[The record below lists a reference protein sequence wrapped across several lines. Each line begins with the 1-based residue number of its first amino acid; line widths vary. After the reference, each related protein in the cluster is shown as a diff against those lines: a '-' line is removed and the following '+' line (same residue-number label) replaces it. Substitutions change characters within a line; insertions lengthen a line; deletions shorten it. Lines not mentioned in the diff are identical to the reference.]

1 MRHSLLLFLFAAFI
15 SPLFSQPLFKTDA
28 DITMGAAR
36 TDLYLEAL
44 KSASQVGVVANHTT
58 IVGEQHLAD
67 QLLEMGVKVT
77 KVFAPEHGFR
87 GKADAGEKVESG
99 KDAKTG
105 LPIISLY
112 GSHKKPTA
120 DDLEGL
126 NVVIFDIQ
134 DVGARFYTYV
144 STMTYVMEACA
155 EHGVSV
161 IVFDRPNPNG
171 FYVDGPVLQEGFE
184 SFVGMLPIPVV
195 HGMTIGE
202 LAKMINGEGWLE
214 GDVQCDLTVIPCEGY
229 KHNDIYTLPIKPSPN
244 LPTMNSILLY
254 PSLCFFEGTD
264 FSVGRGTD
272 TPFEVFGHPN
282 LSVGSF
288 MFVPKPNQG
297 AKHPKHEGVP
307 CLGWDLSEI
316 GGKRIQQKQSLILD
330 WVLDA
335 YENFPQKDKFFL
347 ENGFFDKL
355 AGTDQLR
362 KQILSGMTEEQI
374 RASWE
379 PELSDFKKKRE
390 AYLLYPAK

>member
-58 IVGEQHLAD
+58 IVGEQHLVD

-134 DVGARFYTYV
+134 DVGARFYTYI

-155 EHGVSV
+155 EHRVSV

-229 KHNDIYTLPIKPSPN
+229 THNDIYTLPIKPSPN

-288 MFVPKPNQG
+288 MFVPKPNEG

-335 YENFPQKDKFFL
+335 YENFPQKDEFFL

-390 AYLLYPAK
+390 AYLLYPSK

>member
-1 MRHSLLLFLFAAFI
+1 MRHSLLLFLFAAFC

-44 KSASQVGVVANHTT
+44 KSADQVGVVANHTSM
-58 IVGEQHLAD
+58 VGEQHLVD
-67 QLLEMGVKVT
+67 QLLDMGVKVT

-87 GKADAGEKVESG
+87 GKADAGEKVDSG

-112 GSHKKPTA
+112 GSHKKPAA
-120 DDLEGL
+120 DDLAGL
-126 NVVIFDIQ
+126 DVVIFDIQ
-134 DVGARFYTYV
+134 DVGARFYTYI

-202 LAKMINGEGWLE
+202 LANMINGEGWLE

-229 KHNDIYTLPIKPSPN
+229 THNDIYTLPIKPSPN
-244 LPTMNSILLY
+244 LPTMNGILLY

-288 MFVPKPNQG
+288 MFVPKPNEG

-330 WVLDA
+330 WVMDA

>member
-58 IVGEQHLAD
+58 IVGEQHLVD

-134 DVGARFYTYV
+134 DVGARFYTYI

>member
-1 MRHSLLLFLFAAFI
+1 MRHSLLLFLFAAFC

-44 KSASQVGVVANHTT
+44 KSADQVGVVANHTSM
-58 IVGEQHLAD
+58 VGEQHLVD
-67 QLLEMGVKVT
+67 QLLDMGVKVT

-87 GKADAGEKVESG
+87 GKADAGEKVDSG

-112 GSHKKPTA
+112 GSHKKPAA
-120 DDLEGL
+120 DDLAGL
-126 NVVIFDIQ
+126 DVVIFDIQ
-134 DVGARFYTYV
+134 DVGARFYTYI

-202 LAKMINGEGWLE
+202 LANMINGEGWLE

-229 KHNDIYTLPIKPSPN
+229 THNDIYTLPIKPSPN
-244 LPTMNSILLY
+244 LPTMNGILLY

-282 LSVGSF
+282 LSVG
-288 MFVPKPNQG
+288 
-297 AKHPKHEGVP
+297 
-307 CLGWDLSEI
+307 
-316 GGKRIQQKQSLILD
+316 
-330 WVLDA
+330 
-335 YENFPQKDKFFL
+335 
-347 ENGFFDKL
+347 
-355 AGTDQLR
+355 
-362 KQILSGMTEEQI
+362 
-374 RASWE
+374 
-379 PELSDFKKKRE
+379 
-390 AYLLYPAK
+390 